1 LPWDFLGEVINF
13 PLARYWGSMLE
24 VMVASETCRR
34 AAPSQDP
41 LRALARA
48 TLEGSPH
55 SAEKL
60 LLELTPPLLRTLRM
74 VMGPHHPDLDDLL
87 QDSIMGFLRA
97 LPGFRWECSVA
108 HFARRLAV
116 QRALE
121 ARRRSLSTRRT
132 VERASM
138 VPQEEAGRPDDSA
151 MALRL
156 REQLRLLLDEL
167 PAPQAEA
174 LILRFSLGH
183 TSEEIAELTGI
194 PANTVRSRLR
204 LGIVALRRRI
214 DTDARCRELAEAR
227 R

>member
-1 LPWDFLGEVINF
+1 
-13 PLARYWGSMLE
+13 MLE
-24 VMVASETCRR
+24 VMVASETRR
-34 AAPSQDP
+34 GVAPSQDR
-41 LRALARA
+41 LRGLARA
-48 TLEGSPH
+48 TVDGSPH
-55 SAEKL
+55 SAEQL
-60 LLELTPPLLRTLRM
+60 LMALTPSLLRTLRM
-74 VMGPHHPDLDDLL
+74 VLGPHLPDLDDLL
-87 QDSIMGFLRA
+87 LDSVIGFLRA
-97 LPGFRWECSVA
+97 LPSFRWECSVA

-121 ARRRSLSTRRT
+121 ARRRALSTRRT

-167 PAPQAEA
+167 PAPQAET
-174 LILRFSLGH
+174 LILRFMLGH

-204 LGIVALRRRI
+204 LGIEALRRRI